1 MLILLIGN
9 KRLSMP
15 LSRKTLGDYMK
26 AGRHQ
31 NIGFNSKIISGKES

>member
-15 LSRKTLGDYMK
+15 LSRKISGDHIEAKQY
-26 AGRHQ
+26 Q
-31 NIGFNSKIISGKES
+31 DIGFNNKIISGKE

>member
-15 LSRKTLGDYMK
+15 LSRKIPGDCMK
-26 AGRHQ
+26 AGRYQ
-31 NIGFNSKIISGKES
+31 NIVFNSKIISEKE